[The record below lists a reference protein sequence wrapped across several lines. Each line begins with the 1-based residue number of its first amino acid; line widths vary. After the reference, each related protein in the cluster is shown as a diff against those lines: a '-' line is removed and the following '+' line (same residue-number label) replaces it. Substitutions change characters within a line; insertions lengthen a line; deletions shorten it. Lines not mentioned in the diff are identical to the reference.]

1 MTRSTLFWLLSLLLI
16 PGGAGAI
23 QSFTVRDGQTIT
35 AVMSSRELTRV
46 SVAGAE
52 RLERVW
58 APAGH
63 LQVQPDAAHGDIFIR
78 PAPGAPAS
86 LSFFVRDTAGG
97 TYTIIAQRRD
107 VPSETIRLEPQRRAV
122 RPGTKPPRQRPFTSV
137 DAIKRLMLAM
147 ALNQETA
154 GFTTERHETP
164 VPLWKET
171 RILLTNT
178 YTGFHFTGRV
188 YQIRNISAHPLT
200 LHEQE
205 FIRLVPNIRALALR
219 GFTLPSGDATFL
231 YVVSDHEAQP

>member
-1 MTRSTLFWLLSLLLI
+1 MTRSALFGLLGLLLV
-16 PGGAGAI
+16 PGGAGAV

-46 SVAGAE
+46 AVAGAE
-52 RLERVW
+52 RLETIW
-58 APAGH
+58 APAGQ
-63 LQVQPDAAHGDIFIR
+63 LQVQPDAAHGDLFIR
-78 PAPGAPAS
+78 PVPGAPAS
-86 LSFFVRDTAGG
+86 MSFFVRDTGGG

-107 VPSETIRLEPQRRAV
+107 VPSETILLTPQRHIPRAA
-122 RPGTKPPRQRPFTSV
+122 PAHPRQRPVTAV

-178 YTGFHFTGRV
+178 YTGYHFTGRV

-205 FIRLVPNIRALALR
+205 FIRVVPHVRAVALR
-219 GFTLPSGDATFL
+219 GTTLPAGAATLL
-231 YVVSDHEAQP
+231 YVISDNEAHP

>member
-1 MTRSTLFWLLSLLLI
+1 MTRNALFWLLSLLLV

-35 AVMSSRELTRV
+35 AVISSRELTRV
-46 SVAGAE
+46 AVAGAE

-63 LQVQPDAAHGDIFIR
+63 IQVQPDAAHGDIFIR

-86 LSFFVRDTAGG
+86 MSFFVRDTAGG

-107 VPSETIRLEPQRRAV
+107 VPSETIRLEPQRRAA
-122 RPGTKPPRQRPFTSV
+122 RPGTKPPRPFTSV

-171 RILLTNT
+171 RILLTTT

-188 YQIRNISAHPLT
+188 YQIRNMSAHSLT

>member
-1 MTRSTLFWLLSLLLI
+1 MTRRALFWLLSLLLV

-52 RLERVW
+52 RLEKVW

-107 VPSETIRLEPQRRAV
+107 VPSETIRLEPQRRAA
-122 RPGTKPPRQRPFTSV
+122 RPPTKPPRPVTSV
-137 DAIKRLMLAM
+137 DTIKRLMLAM

-164 VPLWKET
+164 VPLWEET
-171 RILLTNT
+171 SILLTNT
-178 YTGFHFTGRV
+178 YTGVHFTGRV
-188 YQIRNISAHPLT
+188 YQIRNLSAHPLT

>member
-1 MTRSTLFWLLSLLLI
+1 MTRRALCWLLSLLLV
-16 PGGAGAI
+16 PGGAGAT
-23 QSFTVRDGQTIT
+23 QRFTVRDGQTIT

-52 RLERVW
+52 GLEKVW

-63 LQVQPDAAHGDIFIR
+63 LQVQPDAARGDMFLR

-97 TYTIIAQRRD
+97 TYTIIAQLRD
-107 VPSETIRLEPQRRAV
+107 VPSETIRLEPQRRAA
-122 RPGTKPPRQRPFTSV
+122 RPATTPPRPFTSV

-147 ALNQETA
+147 ARNQETA
-154 GFTTERHETP
+154 GFTTTRHETP
-164 VPLWKET
+164 VPLWEET

-188 YQIRNISAHPLT
+188 YEIWNVSAHPLT

-205 FIRLVPNIRALALR
+205 FIRLVPNIRAIALR
-219 GFTLPSGDATFL
+219 GFTLLSGDATFL

>member
-1 MTRSTLFWLLSLLLI
+1 MTRRALFGLLSLLLV
-16 PGGAGAI
+16 PGGAGAT

-35 AVMSSRELTRV
+35 AVISSRELTRV

-52 RLERVW
+52 RLEKVW

-107 VPSETIRLEPQRRAV
+107 VPSETIRLEPQRRVV
-122 RPGTKPPRQRPFTSV
+122 RPGTKHPRQRPVPAV

-188 YQIRNISAHPLT
+188 YQIRNMSAHPLT

-231 YVVSDHEAQP
+231 YVVSDHEEQP

>member
-1 MTRSTLFWLLSLLLI
+1 MTRSPLCWLLSLLLV
-16 PGGAGAI
+16 PGGAGAT

-52 RLERVW
+52 GLEKVW

-63 LQVQPDAAHGDIFIR
+63 LQVQPDAGHGDIFLR

-97 TYTIIAQRRD
+97 TYTIIAHRRD
-107 VPSETIRLEPQRRAV
+107 VPSETILLKPQRRAA
-122 RPGTKPPRQRPFTSV
+122 RPATKPPRPHPFTAV

-171 RILLTNT
+171 RILLTTT

-188 YQIRNISAHPLT
+188 YQIRNLSGHPLT

-219 GFTLPSGDATFL
+219 GFTLPSGDTTLL

>member
-1 MTRSTLFWLLSLLLI
+1 MTRRALCWLLSLLLF
-16 PGGAGAI
+16 PGGAGAV
-23 QSFTVRDGQTIT
+23 QSFTVRDGQTVT

-63 LQVQPDAAHGDIFIR
+63 LQVQPDAAQGDIFIV

-86 LSFFVRDTAGG
+86 LSFFVRDSTGG
-97 TYTIIAQRRD
+97 TYTIIAQQRD
-107 VPSETIRLEPQRRAV
+107 VPSETILLTPQRRAPRPATTRQ
-122 RPGTKPPRQRPFTSV
+122 RPGTSL
-137 DAIKRLMLAM
+137 DDIKRLMLAM
-147 ALNQETA
+147 ALNRETT
-154 GFTTERHETP
+154 GFTMERHETP

-171 RILLTNT
+171 EILLTNT

-188 YQIRNISAHPLT
+188 FQIRNVSAHPLT

-205 FIRLVPNIRALALR
+205 FIRLVPNVRAVALR
-219 GFTLPSGDATFL
+219 GFTLPSGDTTVL
-231 YVVSDHEAQP
+231 YVVSDTEAHP

>member
-1 MTRSTLFWLLSLLLI
+1 MTRSALFWLLGLLLV

-23 QSFTVRDGQTIT
+23 QSFPVRDGQTIT
-35 AVMSSRELTRV
+35 AVISSRELTRV

-52 RLERVW
+52 RLEKVW

-63 LQVQPDAAHGDIFIR
+63 LQVQPDAAQGDIFIR

-86 LSFFVRDTAGG
+86 MSFFIRDTAGG
-97 TYTIIAQRRD
+97 TYTIIAQQRD
-107 VPSETIRLEPQRRAV
+107 VPSETILLKPQRRVAH
-122 RPGTKPPRQRPFTSV
+122 PATKHPRQRPFTAV
-137 DAIKRLMLAM
+137 DKIKRLMRAM

-171 RILLTNT
+171 RIQLTNT

-188 YQIRNISAHPLT
+188 YQIRNMSAHPLT

-205 FIRLVPNIRALALR
+205 FIRLVPNVRALALR
-219 GFTLPSGDATFL
+219 GFTLPSGEATVL
-231 YVVSDHEAQP
+231 YVVSDNEAQP